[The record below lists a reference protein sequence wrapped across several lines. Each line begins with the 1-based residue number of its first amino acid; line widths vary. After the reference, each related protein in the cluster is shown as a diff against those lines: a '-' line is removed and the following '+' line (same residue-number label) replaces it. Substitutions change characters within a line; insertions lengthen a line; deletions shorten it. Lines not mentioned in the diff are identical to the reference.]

1 MRPVSDYKLLTLY
14 ASSHY
19 LIHCPTLVFTAL
31 IFPIL
36 SHFEL
41 DLIQFGLILTLRNIV
56 SGLSSFIGGALS
68 DQFSKRIFPPLSIVI
83 IGSATLIIG
92 LFGGTS
98 IYLLV
103 SCLMVMSFATALYHP
118 SGMTTISDRFQ
129 RGRSKAFS
137 IFSLGGQAGFGT
149 GPLTV
154 AGLLWLGNGVLQ
166 NWQLAYLLWSV
177 PILSMSLIMVIT
189 HAKDPTIG
197 VNTKMETETIQEM
210 KVSTRNSTS
219 KTSLLI
225 PALLILLVIMAM
237 RGFGRNLFEPYL
249 VPFLSQ
255 VRHISEATAVFYLSM
270 LSLVGLP
277 GTILGGLGGDK
288 FGEKGVLKS
297 AYTLATLGLI
307 LLLLLRS
314 SKFLPLIIFILAIGQ
329 NAAMPN
335 INSLTAKIVP
345 LKSRGK
351 AYGLTFLFPIML
363 GSVAPYVAATIIN
376 QFDYVAV
383 FLTTIGL
390 YAVSTLLLFFIHE
403 SSDTKTILQLN
414 KLNL

>member
-1 MRPVSDYKLLTLY
+1 MRPVSDYKLLALY

-41 DLIQFGLILTLRNIV
+41 DLVQFGLILTLRNLV
-56 SGLSSFIGGALS
+56 SGPSSFVGGALS
-68 DQFSKRIFPPLSIVI
+68 DKFSKRIFPPLSIMI

-137 IFSLGGQAGFGT
+137 IFSIGGQAGFGT

-154 AGLLWLGNGVLQ
+154 AGLLWLGDGVLQ

-177 PILSMSLIMVIT
+177 PILCMSLIMVIT

-197 VNTKMETETIQEM
+197 VNTKMETETIRDM
-210 KVSTRNSTS
+210 KVSTRPSTS
-219 KTSLLI
+219 TTSLLF
-225 PALLILLVIMAM
+225 PAFLILLVIMAM

-249 VPFLSQ
+249 VLFLTQ

-270 LSLVGLP
+270 LTLIGLP

-288 FGEKGVLKS
+288 YGEKRVLKY
-297 AYTLATLGLI
+297 AYILAMLGLI

-314 SKFLPLIIFILAIGQ
+314 PILLPLIIFILAIGQ

-335 INSLTAKIVP
+335 ISSLTAKIVP
-345 LKSRGK
+345 FRARGK

-363 GSVAPYVAATIIN
+363 GSVAPTVAATIIL
-376 QFDYVAV
+376 QFDFVAV
-383 FLTTIGL
+383 FLISIGL
-390 YAVSTLLLFFIHE
+390 YALSTLLLFFIHE
-403 SSDTKTILQLN
+403 SSDTKTVFIA
-414 KLNL
+414 K

>member
-1 MRPVSDYKLLTLY
+1 MRPVSDYKLLALY

-41 DLIQFGLILTLRNIV
+41 DLVQFALILTLRNLV
-56 SGLSSFIGGALS
+56 SGLSSFVGGALS
-68 DQFSKRIFPPLSIVI
+68 DKFSKRIFPPLSIMI

-137 IFSLGGQAGFGT
+137 IFSIGGQAGFGT

-154 AGLLWLGNGVLQ
+154 AGLLWLGDGVLQ

-177 PILSMSLIMVIT
+177 PILCMSLIMVIT

-197 VNTKMETETIQEM
+197 VNTKMETETIREM
-210 KVSTRNSTS
+210 KVSTRPSIST
-219 KTSLLI
+219 TSLLI

-237 RGFGRNLFEPYL
+237 RGFGRNLFEPFL
-249 VPFLSQ
+249 VPFLTQ

-270 LSLVGLP
+270 LTLIGLP

-288 FGEKGVLKS
+288 YGEKRVLKS

-314 SKFLPLIIFILAIGQ
+314 PILLPLIIFILAIGQ

-345 LKSRGK
+345 LRTRGK
-351 AYGLTFLFPIML
+351 AYGLTFMFPIML
-363 GSVAPYVAATIIN
+363 GSVAPTVAATIIK

-383 FLTTIGL
+383 FLITIGL
-390 YAVSTLLLFFIHE
+390 YALSTLLLFFIHE
-403 SSDTKTILQLN
+403 RSDTKTVFAA
-414 KLNL
+414 K

>member
-1 MRPVSDYKLLTLY
+1 MHPVSDYKLLVLY

-19 LIHCPTLVFTAL
+19 LIHCPTLIFTAL

-36 SHFEL
+36 NHFEL
-41 DLIQFGLILTLRNIV
+41 NLVQFGLILTIRNLV
-56 SGLSSFIGGALS
+56 SGPSSLLGGALA
-68 DQFSKRIFPPLSIVI
+68 DQFSKRIFPPLSMMIT
-83 IGSATLIIG
+83 GSATIIIG

-103 SCLMVMSFATALYHP
+103 SCLIAMSFATALFHP

-137 IFSLGGQAGFGT
+137 IFSIGGQAGFGT

-154 AGLLWLGNGVLQ
+154 AGLLWLGDGVLQ

-177 PILSMSLIMVIT
+177 PILFMSFIMVIT
-189 HAKDPTIG
+189 HIKDPAIG
-197 VNTKMETETIQEM
+197 VNADMETETKREM
-210 KVSTRNSTS
+210 KFSIHSSTS
-219 KTSLLI
+219 STNLLF
-225 PALLILLVIMAM
+225 PAFLILLLIMAL

-249 VPFLSQ
+249 VPFLTQ
-255 VRHISEATAVFYLSM
+255 VWHISEGTAVFYLSM
-270 LSLVGLP
+270 LTLIGLP

-288 FGEKGVLKS
+288 YGEKRVLIS
-297 AYTLATLGLI
+297 AYTLALLGLI

-314 SKFLPLIIFILAIGQ
+314 PIFLPLIIFILAIGQ

-345 LKSRGK
+345 LRTRGK
-351 AYGLTFLFPIML
+351 AYGLIFLFPITL
-363 GSVAPYVAATIIN
+363 GSVATTVAATIIIY
-376 QFDYVAV
+376 FDFLAV
-383 FLTTIGL
+383 FLVTIGL
-390 YAVSTLLLFFIHE
+390 FSLATLLIFFIHE
-403 SSDTKTILQLN
+403 SSDTKPVFTA
-414 KLNL
+414 K

>member
-197 VNTKMETETIQEM
+197 VNTKMEIDTIQEM

-414 KLNL
+414 K

>member
-1 MRPVSDYKLLTLY
+1 MRKVSDSKLLALY

-36 SHFEL
+36 RHFEL
-41 DLIQFGLILTLRNIV
+41 DFVQFGLVLTLRNLV
-56 SGLSSFIGGALS
+56 SGLSSFLGGALS
-68 DQFSKRIFPPLSIVI
+68 DQFSQRIFPPLSIMI
-83 IGSATLIIG
+83 IGGATLIIG

-103 SCLMVMSFATALYHP
+103 SCLMVMSFATALFHP

-129 RGRSKAFS
+129 KGRTKAFS

-154 AGLLWLGNGVLQ
+154 AGLLWLGGGVLQ

-177 PILSMSLIMVIT
+177 PILCMSLIMVIT
-189 HAKDPTIG
+189 HARDPTIG
-197 VNTKMETETIQEM
+197 VNTKREAETSRKP
-210 KVSTRNSTS
+210 KVSTRPSAAT
-219 KTSLLI
+219 TSLFF
-225 PALLILLVIMAM
+225 PAFLILLVIMAI

-249 VPFLSQ
+249 VPFLKQ

-270 LSLVGLP
+270 LTLIGLP

-288 FGEKGVLKS
+288 YGEKRVLKY
-297 AYTLATLGLI
+297 AYTLAVLGLI

-314 SKFLPLIIFILAIGQ
+314 PILIPLIIFILAIGQ

-345 LKSRGK
+345 LRARGK

-363 GSVAPYVAATIIN
+363 GSVAPTAAAIIIR
-376 QFDYVAV
+376 QLDYIAV
-383 FLTTIGL
+383 FLLAIGL
-390 YAVSTLLLFFIHE
+390 YVLSILLLFGIHE
-403 SSDTKTILQLN
+403 RSDTKKVLKLN
-414 KLNL
+414 K